1 MSVVL
6 ATGDPVGTEGVVA
19 ISNLE
24 RQLGFLARIAVDSV
38 KAAVLRKAPGYT
50 LKYFCD
56 RSHVEKTMVWCH
68 QRRCS
73 RRYGSGSSCKNWNG
87 QSQERGHYYVQRSSL
102 LGEADRHTCESA
114 AAGGWKH
121 DLSRYETAEIA
132 VKCPWS

>member
-56 RSHVEKTMVWCH
+56 RSPVEKTMVWCH

-73 RRYGSGSSCKNWNG
+73 RRLW
-87 QSQERGHYYVQRSSL
+87 QRIILQELEWTISRTWPL
-102 LGEADRHTCESA
+102 L
-114 AAGGWKH
+114 
-121 DLSRYETAEIA
+121 
-132 VKCPWS
+132 CPEV